1 MLMKVFKRLLAID
14 PSLTC
19 SGWAL
24 FDIKTKKL
32 LSVGNVKSKK
42 EGGLSERLLDFQK
55 KIVMLFEALR
65 LNGHDVLICE
75 EATTMIDPR
84 ATLVVEQV
92 RCIFEVLARNLN
104 VCVPGRINP
113 RTVQYEIMGLK
124 GVQIDREHVKKIAR
138 ETVNAIYADMLS
150 QIGFFKQ
157 DILKKSNQDIIDAIL
172 IGTLGLSRI
181 LSIHNT
187 KLNLDEV
194 FSSNYR
200 RKRC

>member
-1 MLMKVFKRLLAID
+1 MLMKVFKRLLASD

-55 KIVMLFEALR
+55 KIVMLFEALM

>member
-55 KIVMLFEALR
+55 KIVMLFEALM
-65 LNGHDVLICE
+65 LNGNDVLICE

>member
-1 MLMKVFKRLLAID
+1 MKVFKRLLAID

-55 KIVMLFEALR
+55 KIVMLFEALM
-65 LNGHDVLICE
+65 LNGHDVLMWE

>member
-42 EGGLSERLLDFQK
+42 EGSLSERLLDFQK
-55 KIVMLFEALR
+55 KIVMLFEALM
-65 LNGHDVLICE
+65 LNDHDVLICE

-138 ETVNAIYADMLS
+138 ETVDAIYADMLS
-150 QIGFFKQ
+150 QIGFLKK

-172 IGTLGLSRI
+172 IGTLGLSRV

-187 KLNLDEV
+187 RLNLDEV
-194 FSSNYR
+194 FTSNYR

>member
-55 KIVMLFEALR
+55 KIVMLFEALM
-65 LNGHDVLICE
+65 LNGHDVLICV